1 LKSIVPSHEFAGAFH
16 LQQWL
21 VAGFAVLAYFHNREN
36 MDTVPASLQEDF
48 HAHEGEHPGVSGGK
62 RMSKRAAKAE
72 PTMDVAVGQKIR
84 DLRRIRA
91 MSLETVAVRAGLSIG
106 FLSQIERGLSSP
118 SLRVLATL
126 ADVLGV
132 GIAGLFGVR
141 ENTGAVPD
149 AVVTRERQRPELN
162 LWRTGISKQLLS
174 PAGSDGR
181 LNLFLVHLEP
191 GGSTGDELYTHDGE
205 EAGLVI
211 EGQMKLT
218 VDAESWT
225 LKCGDSFRF
234 ASRRPH
240 RFSNPS
246 RDTKAVVLWVNC
258 VSAVS

>member
-1 LKSIVPSHEFAGAFH
+1 
-16 LQQWL
+16 
-21 VAGFAVLAYFHNREN
+21 
-36 MDTVPASLQEDF
+36 
-48 HAHEGEHPGVSGGK
+48 VSGGK
-62 RMSKRAAKAE
+62 RLSKLAAKAE
-72 PTMDVAVGQKIR
+72 PAMDVAVGQRIR
-84 DLRRIRA
+84 DLRRTRA
-91 MSLETVAVRAGLSIG
+91 MSLEAVAARTELSIG

-132 GIAGLFGVR
+132 GIAGLFGAK
-141 ENTGAVPD
+141 ENDAAAPD
-149 AVVTRERQRPELN
+149 AIVTRERQRAELN

-174 PAGSDGR
+174 PAGSEGR
-181 LNLFLVHLEP
+181 LNLFLVHMEP

-211 EGQMKLT
+211 EGEMKLS

-225 LKCGDSFRF
+225 LKHGDSFRF

-246 RDTKAVVLWVNC
+246 SDSKAVVLWVNC
-258 VSAVS
+258 VSAAERIRR

>member
-1 LKSIVPSHEFAGAFH
+1 
-16 LQQWL
+16 
-21 VAGFAVLAYFHNREN
+21 
-36 MDTVPASLQEDF
+36 M
-48 HAHEGEHPGVSGGK
+48 SGGK
-62 RMSKRAAKAE
+62 RLSKLAAKAE
-72 PTMDVAVGQKIR
+72 PAMDVAVGQRIR
-84 DLRRIRA
+84 DLRRTRA
-91 MSLETVAVRAGLSIG
+91 MSLEAVAARTELSIG

-132 GIAGLFGVR
+132 GIAGLFGAK
-141 ENTGAVPD
+141 ENDAAAPD
-149 AVVTRERQRPELN
+149 AIVTRERQRAELN

-174 PAGSDGR
+174 PAGSEGR
-181 LNLFLVHLEP
+181 LNLFLVHMEP

-211 EGQMKLT
+211 EGEMKLT

-225 LKCGDSFRF
+225 LKHGDSFRF

-246 RDTKAVVLWVNC
+246 SNSKAVVLWVNC
-258 VSAVS
+258 VSAAP

>member
-1 LKSIVPSHEFAGAFH
+1 
-16 LQQWL
+16 
-21 VAGFAVLAYFHNREN
+21 
-36 MDTVPASLQEDF
+36 
-48 HAHEGEHPGVSGGK
+48 
-62 RMSKRAAKAE
+62 MSKRAAKAE

>member
-1 LKSIVPSHEFAGAFH
+1 VG
-16 LQQWL
+16 
-21 VAGFAVLAYFHNREN
+21 
-36 MDTVPASLQEDF
+36 
-48 HAHEGEHPGVSGGK
+48 GGK
-62 RMSKRAAKAE
+62 RLSKLAAKAE
-72 PTMDVAVGQKIR
+72 PAMDVAVGQRIR
-84 DLRRIRA
+84 DLRRSRA
-91 MSLETVAVRAGLSIG
+91 MSLEAVAARTELSIG

-132 GIAGLFGVR
+132 GIAGLFGTK
-141 ENTGAVPD
+141 EDTAAAPD
-149 AVVTRERQRPELN
+149 AVVTRERQRAQLN

-174 PAGSDGR
+174 PAGSEGR
-181 LNLFLVHLEP
+181 LNLFLVHMEP

-211 EGQMKLT
+211 EGEMNLT

-225 LKCGDSFRF
+225 LKHGDSFRF

-246 RDTKAVVLWVNC
+246 GDSKAVVLWVNC
-258 VSAVS
+258 VSAAP

>member
-1 LKSIVPSHEFAGAFH
+1 
-16 LQQWL
+16 
-21 VAGFAVLAYFHNREN
+21 
-36 MDTVPASLQEDF
+36 
-48 HAHEGEHPGVSGGK
+48 VSGSK
-62 RMSKRAAKAE
+62 RMSKRAAKA
-72 PTMDVAVGQKIR
+72 PAMDVTVGQR
-84 DLRRIRA
+84 LRELRRARRL
-91 MSLETVAVRAGLSIG
+91 SLETVADRTDLSIG

-126 ADVLGV
+126 ADVLGI
-132 GIAGLFGVR
+132 GIAGLFGAK
-141 ENTGAVPD
+141 EKTDTAAD
-149 AVVTRERQRPELN
+149 AIVTREKARAKLN

-181 LNLFLVHLEP
+181 LNLFLVHMEA

-211 EGQMKLT
+211 EGEMKLT

-225 LKCGDSFRF
+225 LKRGDSFRF

-246 RDTKAVVLWVNC
+246 NESKAIVLWVNC
-258 VSAVS
+258 MTATG